1 MELPDF
7 RASLERKTPPADLAP
22 LLRAL
27 WHAQRDEWD
36 EAHRIAQDDDSA
48 EGAWVHA
55 HLHRVEGDEANAGYW
70 YRRAGRPHCKS
81 CLDDEWAAIAG
92 ALLRANSL

>member
-1 MELPDF
+1 MDVSTF
-7 RASLERKTPPADLAP
+7 RTSLGQETPPAELPP

-27 WHAQRDEWD
+27 WHAAKDQWD

-48 EGAWVHA
+48 DGAWVHA

-70 YRRAGRPHCKS
+70 YRRAGRPHCAS
-81 CLDDEWAAIAG
+81 SLEDEWAEIAQ
-92 ALLRANSL
+92 ALLRARSL